1 MSTPANKPVSTPVDT
16 LPIYENMA
24 VISEQMLVAAR
35 NANWELL
42 SVLENRSS
50 QYLAQLN
57 QNGIEGVV
65 ETQNDNTN
73 DALRERKVAIIKK
86 ILADDRD
93 IRNLTEPRLTELS
106 DLIKNTRNERKLV
119 RAYGVSPES

>member
-1 MSTPANKPVSTPVDT
+1 MSTPMNTPVDT

-57 QNGIEGVV
+57 QNNVEGAV
-65 ETQNDNTN
+65 ETKIDNAN

-93 IRNLTEPRLTELS
+93 IRNLIEPRLSELS
-106 DLIKNTRNERKLV
+106 NLIKNTHNERKLV

>member
-1 MSTPANKPVSTPVDT
+1 MRNPIDT

-24 VISEQMLVAAR
+24 VISEQMLTAAR

-57 QNGIEGVV
+57 QNSVEGAV
-65 ETQNDNTN
+65 ETQIDNSN

-106 DLIKNTRNERKLV
+106 DLIKNTKNERKLV

>member
-1 MSTPANKPVSTPVDT
+1 MSTPVDT

-57 QNGIEGVV
+57 QHGVEGVV
-65 ETQNDNTN
+65 EAQIDNTN